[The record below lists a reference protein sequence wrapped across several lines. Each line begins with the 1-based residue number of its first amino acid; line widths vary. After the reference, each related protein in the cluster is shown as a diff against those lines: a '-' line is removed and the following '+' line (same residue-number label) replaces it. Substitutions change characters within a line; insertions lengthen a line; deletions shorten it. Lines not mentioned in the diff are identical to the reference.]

1 MADAVAGGEPG
12 GGATRRE
19 RLAVVASGVG
29 GLSVLYATQ
38 PILDALAHDLDA
50 SEAAA
55 AWTIAG
61 STLGVALSAPV
72 AGAVSDRLGR
82 RAVIVWALVGV
93 LATTLLCAIA
103 PTLSVLVAV
112 RILQGMLVP
121 FVFSTSIAMIP
132 EAWPGSHSVRLGAL
146 QVAGTALGGF
156 LGRLVAGLAAPL
168 GWQWS
173 FVAVAVVVAVALGG
187 VVAWLPQ
194 DRGFAPSATVG
205 AGVRGIGAHL
215 RDGRI
220 LATCVVGAA
229 LLALQVGSFTYG
241 SLALVAPPHG
251 LAEWQVSLVFVVFL
265 LAIVVTP
272 RVGAVVA
279 RLGLVPTYGI
289 AVAVGIAGLALAA
302 LGASG
307 ATWAIVAGLAL
318 TCVAV
323 FAGQSCATGF
333 VARHASVARSSA
345 VGLYLTAYYLGGA
358 AAAVALGP
366 VFAASGWLGCVV
378 ALGIVLALSA
388 PVAALAWRGSAAGR
402 ASHRVDAGP

>member
-1 MADAVAGGEPG
+1 MPDPSSEPG
-12 GGATRRE
+12 GAATLRE

-38 PILDALAHDLDA
+38 PILDALARDLDA
-50 SEAAA
+50 SASAA

-61 STLGVALSAPV
+61 STLGVAISAPV

-82 RAVIVWALVGV
+82 RAVIAWALVGV
-93 LATTLLCAIA
+93 LATTLLCAVA
-103 PTLSVLVAV
+103 PTLWALVAV
-112 RILQGMLVP
+112 RIAQGMLVP
-121 FVFSTSIAMIP
+121 FVFSTSVAMIP
-132 EAWPGSHSVRLGAL
+132 EAWPGPPSVRLGAL

-156 LGRLVAGLAAPL
+156 LGRLVSGLAAPL

-173 FVAVAVVVAVALGG
+173 FVAVAVVVAVALAA
-187 VVAWLPQ
+187 VVAWLPR
-194 DRGFAPSATVG
+194 DRGFAPSPTVV
-205 AGVRGIGAHL
+205 AGVRGMGQHV

-241 SLALVAPPHG
+241 SLALVAAPHD

-279 RLGLVPTYGI
+279 RLGLVPTFVL
-289 AVAVGIAGLALAA
+289 AVVVGLAGLALAA
-302 LGASG
+302 VGAAG
-307 ATWAIVAGLAL
+307 PTWAIVAGLAL

-333 VARHASVARSSA
+333 VARHVTVARSSA

-366 VFAASGWLGCVV
+366 VFSASGWLGCVV
-378 ALGIVLALSA
+378 ALAVVLALSA
-388 PVAALAWRGSAAGR
+388 PVAALAWRGSAAGA
-402 ASHRVDAGP
+402 ASRRVDAGP

>member
-1 MADAVAGGEPG
+1 MPDVAA
-12 GGATRRE
+12 GASGRD

-38 PILDALAHDLDA
+38 PILDALARDLGA
-50 SEAAA
+50 TESAA

-61 STLGVALSAPV
+61 STLGVALSAPI
-72 AGAVSDRLGR
+72 AGAISDRLGR

-93 LATTLLCAIA
+93 LATTLLCALV
-103 PTLSVLVAV
+103 PTLWALVAV

-132 EAWPGSHSVRLGAL
+132 EAWPGSLSVRLGAL
-146 QVAGTALGGF
+146 QVAGTAMGGF
-156 LGRLVAGLAAPL
+156 LGRLVSGLAAPL
-168 GWQWS
+168 GWRWS
-173 FVAVAVVVAVALGG
+173 FVAVALVVALALAA
-187 VVAWLPQ
+187 VVAWLPR
-194 DRGFAPSATVG
+194 DRGFSPSPSFG
-205 AGVRGIGAHL
+205 AGVRGFGSHL

-220 LATCVVGAA
+220 LATCLVGAA

-272 RVGAVVA
+272 RVGGVIA
-279 RLGLVPTYGI
+279 RVGLVPTFLA
-289 AVAVGIAGLALAA
+289 AVVIGVVGLAIAA
-302 LGASG
+302 FGAQG
-307 ATWAIVAGLAL
+307 ATWAIVVGLAL

-333 VARHASVARSSA
+333 VARHVVVARSSA

-358 AAAVALGP
+358 VAAVALGP
-366 VFAASGWLGCVV
+366 VFLGFGWLGCVL
-378 ALGIVLALSA
+378 ALAVVLALSA
-388 PVAALAWRGSAAGR
+388 PVAALAWRGTP
-402 ASHRVDAGP
+402 ASSGSRIVDPGP

>member
-1 MADAVAGGEPG
+1 MADAVAG
-12 GGATRRE
+12 ASARD

-38 PILDALAHDLDA
+38 PILDALARDLGA
-50 SEAAA
+50 TQSAA

-61 STLGVALSAPV
+61 STLGVALSAPI

-93 LATTLLCAIA
+93 LVTTLLCAVV
-103 PTLSVLVAV
+103 PTLWALVAV
-112 RILQGMLVP
+112 RVVQGMLVP

-132 EAWPGSHSVRLGAL
+132 EAWPGSLSVRLGAL

-156 LGRLVAGLAAPL
+156 LGRLASGLAAPL
-168 GWQWS
+168 GWRWS
-173 FVAVAVVVAVALGG
+173 FVAVALVVALALAAVA
-187 VVAWLPQ
+187 AWLPR
-194 DRGFAPSATVG
+194 DRGFSPSPSLG
-205 AGVRGIGAHL
+205 AGVRGFGIHV

-220 LATCVVGAA
+220 LATCLVGAA

-272 RVGAVVA
+272 RVGAVIA
-279 RLGLVPTYGI
+279 RIGLVPTFLA
-289 AVAVGIAGLALAA
+289 AVVVGIAGLALAA
-302 LGASG
+302 VGAGG
-307 ATWAIVAGLAL
+307 ATWAIVVGLAL

-333 VARHASVARSSA
+333 VARHVVVARSSA

-358 AAAVALGP
+358 VAAIALGP
-366 VFAASGWLGCVV
+366 VFVAFGWLGCVV
-378 ALGIVLALSA
+378 ALAIVLALSA
-388 PVAALAWRGSAAGR
+388 PVAALAWRGTPASSASR
-402 ASHRVDAGP
+402 IVDAGP